1 MALFD
6 DYDDHDA
13 LGLAELVRKG
23 EVSAETLVETCIA
36 RIEALDPELNA
47 IVHPLYQQARAAAA
61 EGEHRGPF
69 AGVPFLLKDLIQHIA
84 GVPTVSGSRFYKG
97 WVPMDDTLLYRRY
110 RDAGLITVAKT
121 ATPEF
126 GIQPVTEPD
135 IFGPTCNPWDLG
147 RTSGGSSGGTGAAVA
162 ARIVPMGHGGDGGG
176 SIRIPASCCGIFGL
190 KPTRAR
196 TPIDPASEAW
206 NGFAI
211 EHVLSV
217 SVRDSA
223 AALDATEG
231 PAPHAP
237 YYPPHHEGT
246 FLEATKKDPGAL
258 RIAFHT
264 DPAMP
269 STPHA
274 DCIDA
279 VTEVVRLLE
288 DLGHEVIERPPMH
301 EPEQLAN
308 AFFTVVAAN
317 TAADIREAE
326 ALVGRKATAKDFE
339 TATWLSAMMAR
350 NFTAEEVITAI
361 RTLQAE
367 TRRLTERYRD
377 FDVILTPTLGQP
389 PVEHHALR
397 PKGAE
402 AAAQTLIARSG
413 ARAVLKLP
421 GLLEKTVSEVFD
433 FIPYTPVANF
443 TGQPSMNVPLVW
455 NGDGLPIGTM
465 FTGRFGD
472 EATLF
477 SLAAQLEQARPWRDR
492 KPPTCA

>member
-1 MALFD
+1 MALFE
-6 DYDDHDA
+6 DYDDYDA
-13 LGLAELVRKG
+13 LGLAELVRQG

-47 IVHPLYQQARAAAA
+47 VVHPLYQQARAAAA
-61 EGEHRGPF
+61 EDDHRGPF

-84 GVPTVSGSRFYKG
+84 GVPTVSGCRFYKG
-97 WVPMDDTLLYRRY
+97 WVPREDTLLYQRY

-126 GIQPVTEPD
+126 GLQPVTEPD
-135 IFGPTCNPWDLG
+135 IFGPTCNPWDLS

-162 ARIVPMGHGGDGGG
+162 ARIAPMGHGGDGGG
-176 SIRIPASCCGIFGL
+176 SIRIPAACCGIFGL

-196 TPIDPASEAW
+196 TPVSPASEAW

-231 PAPHAP
+231 DAPHAP
-237 YYPPHHEGT
+237 YHAPHHEGT
-246 FLEATKKDPGAL
+246 FLAATEQEPKAL

-264 DPAMP
+264 EPAMP

-274 DCIDA
+274 DCLDA

-288 DLGHEVIERPPMH
+288 DLGHEVVERPPMH
-301 EPEQLAN
+301 QPELLAR

-326 ALVGRKATAKDFE
+326 QLVGRKATAKDFE

-350 NFTAEEVITAI
+350 NFTGEDVVVAI
-361 RTLQAE
+361 RTLQEE
-367 TRRLTERYRD
+367 TRRLTERYRG
-377 FDVILTPTLGQP
+377 FDAVLTPTLGQP
-389 PVEHHALR
+389 PVPHHALR

-402 AAAQTLIARSG
+402 AIAQQVIARSG
-413 ARAVLKLP
+413 ARAALKLP
-421 GLLEKTVSEVFD
+421 GLLEKTISEVFA

-472 EATLF
+472 DATLL
-477 SLAAQLEQARPWRDR
+477 SLAGQLERARPWRDR